1 MRWFSSPGAT
11 RYGPVGALLLCV
23 AICDAARAAAFFHS
37 GFFMHSI
44 DVVLAMLL
52 AVAAS
57 GYLIRI
63 LPFSLPLPLVQI
75 ALGAVVSGVFDA
87 GHELEP
93 ELFFLLFLPPLLF
106 LDGWRIP
113 KQGLFRDKAA
123 ILELALG
130 LVIFTVIGAGFFIH
144 WLIPA
149 MPLAVAF
156 ALAAIIS
163 PTDPVAVS
171 SIASKVPIPKRLMH
185 ILEGESLLN
194 DASGLVCF
202 QFAVAAVLTGTF
214 SVAAASLT
222 FLWVALAGL
231 ALGVAT
237 TFGLS
242 RIQAWIWRHFG
253 EEPGSAILVNLLT
266 PFAAYLL
273 AEAFH
278 ASGILA
284 AVAAGVTM
292 SYVEMAGNAPGNM
305 RLQRS
310 AVWDT
315 VQFTFNGIIFVL
327 LGEQLPG
334 ILDGAVRSV
343 QEAGHLNPWWLAV
356 YVATI
361 SASLMALRFVWVFLS
376 LRWNIFKAQRR
387 GEAHV
392 SPPWRIVVAVSL
404 AGVRGAITLAGVL
417 TLPLMLEDGSPFPA
431 RQLAIF
437 LAASVILVSL
447 LVASVALPR
456 LLRGLELPEEED
468 EQLKEDLAV
477 KAASQAALEAV
488 EKLRQRLVDGSKHAE
503 RYNAAANQVSQ
514 RYQRKLGAVDM
525 AETDPEEAVAYEKAL
540 RQFRHAALV
549 AERNELFKL
558 ARRREISDDLSRRL
572 VRNLDLIESRKRA

>member
-1 MRWFSSPGAT
+1 
-11 RYGPVGALLLCV
+11 
-23 AICDAARAAAFFHS
+23 
-37 GFFMHSI
+37 
-44 DVVLAMLL
+44 

-284 AVAAGVTM
+284 AVAAGITM

-361 SASLMALRFVWVFLS
+361 SLSLMALRFVWVFLS

-477 KAASQAALEAV
+477 KAASQAALDAV
-488 EKLRQRLVDGSKHAE
+488 EKLRQRLVEDSKHAE

>member
-1 MRWFSSPGAT
+1 
-11 RYGPVGALLLCV
+11 
-23 AICDAARAAAFFHS
+23 
-37 GFFMHSI
+37 MHSI

-253 EEPGSAILVNLLT
+253 EEPGSVILVNLLT

-284 AVAAGVTM
+284 AVAAGITM

-361 SASLMALRFVWVFLS
+361 SLSLMALRFVWVFLS

-477 KAASQAALEAV
+477 KAASQAALDAV
-488 EKLRQRLVDGSKHAE
+488 EKLRQRLVEDSKHAE

>member
-1 MRWFSSPGAT
+1 MPRVRPF
-11 RYGPVGALLLCV
+11 L
-23 AICDAARAAAFFHS
+23 HS

-222 FLWVALAGL
+222 CLWVALAGL

-284 AVAAGVTM
+284 AVAAGITM

-361 SASLMALRFVWVFLS
+361 SLSLMALRFVWVFLS

-477 KAASQAALEAV
+477 KAASQAALDAV
-488 EKLRQRLVDGSKHAE
+488 EKLRQRLVEDSKHAE

>member
-1 MRWFSSPGAT
+1 MPHVRP
-11 RYGPVGALLLCV
+11 
-23 AICDAARAAAFFHS
+23 FFHS

-284 AVAAGVTM
+284 AVAAGITM

-361 SASLMALRFVWVFLS
+361 SLSLMALRFVWVFLS

-477 KAASQAALEAV
+477 KAASQAALDAV
-488 EKLRQRLVDGSKHAE
+488 EKLRQRLGGDSKHAE

>member
-1 MRWFSSPGAT
+1 MPRVRPF
-11 RYGPVGALLLCV
+11 L
-23 AICDAARAAAFFHS
+23 HS

-284 AVAAGVTM
+284 AVAAGITM

-361 SASLMALRFVWVFLS
+361 SLSLMALRFVWVFLS

-477 KAASQAALEAV
+477 KAASQAALDAV
-488 EKLRQRLVDGSKHAE
+488 EKLRQRLVEDSKHAE

-525 AETDPEEAVAYEKAL
+525 AETDPEEAVASEKAL

>member
-1 MRWFSSPGAT
+1 
-11 RYGPVGALLLCV
+11 
-23 AICDAARAAAFFHS
+23 
-37 GFFMHSI
+37 MHSI

-284 AVAAGVTM
+284 AVAAGITM

-361 SASLMALRFVWVFLS
+361 SLSLMALRFVWVFLS

-387 GEAHV
+387 GEAQV

-477 KAASQAALEAV
+477 KAASQAALDAV
-488 EKLRQRLVDGSKHAE
+488 EKLRQRLVEDSKHAE